1 MAFDFKKASIK
12 AVLPMVTDF
21 LPMLD
26 GAVGDYRESWKE
38 KRPLLPG
45 EDIVCTLFFYEA
57 KMYISV
63 VVIDADNKI
72 IDKLQTMLFSD
83 FVINLIEVFK
93 NS

>member
-1 MAFDFKKASIK
+1 
-12 AVLPMVTDF
+12 MVTDF

-38 KRPLLPG
+38 KRPLLAG
-45 EDIVCTLFFYEA
+45 EDIVCILFFYES

-63 VVIDADNKI
+63 VVIDSENKVI
-72 IDKLQTMLFSD
+72 EKLNTMLFSE
-83 FVINLIEVFK
+83 FVLNLIEVFK